1 MAKEVGGVGDG
12 VEEVGSDE
20 EGDAVGVVVATMATM
35 TTEML
40 ATRVM
45 AMVTMKATM
54 TSVMWAEIMGMVEG
68 TAGDGTGKKGVVAE
82 VDDGPG
88 EAGMV
93 GTAMATLL
101 TVVLAVELAMRRPVT
116 LAGGRRWRRRSA
128 AAMASKKWE
137 VTEKVTRS
145 VLWWR

>member
-12 VEEVGSDE
+12 VEEVGSDG

-40 ATRVM
+40 ATRAM
-45 AMVTMKATM
+45 AMVMMMATM
-54 TSVMWAEIMGMVEG
+54 TSVMGAEIMAMVEG

-93 GTAMATLL
+93 GTTMVMLLTLL
-101 TVVLAVELAMRRPVT
+101 TVVPEVELATRRPGT
-116 LAGGRRWRRRSA
+116 LAGWGGGEGGRRRRRCRRRS
-128 AAMASKKWE
+128 WQ
-137 VTEKVTRS
+137 
-145 VLWWR
+145 

>member
-1 MAKEVGGVGDG
+1 MAASAMASKKW
-12 VEEVGSDE
+12 GSDG

-40 ATRVM
+40 ATRAM
-45 AMVTMKATM
+45 AMVTMMATI
-54 TSVMWAEIMGMVEG
+54 TSVMGAEIMAMVEG

-82 VDDGPG
+82 VDDGPV

-93 GTAMATLL
+93 GTLMPTLL
-101 TVVLAVELAMRRPVT
+101 TVVPAVELATRRPVT

-128 AAMASKKWE
+128 AMASKKLA
-137 VTEKVTRS
+137 VTEKAMRS
-145 VLWWR
+145 VLWWRQWQR